1 MACTKITLST
11 IGGLGNNISREIT
24 TNHNHLEKIDTA
36 HETVSQYKAYDA
48 VHLSE
53 NAVEQKSDNEP
64 TRNIG
69 AECMTVHISTYH
81 QQFKILIIYKR
92 RHMTNEICTH
102 ILHII
107 HNTHAT

>member
-11 IGGLGNNISREIT
+11 IGGLGNNISGEIT

-53 NAVEQKSDNEP
+53 NAVEQKPDKKHRS
-64 TRNIG
+64 G
-69 AECMTVHISTYH
+69 ANDSAYQYLSSTIQNTDHI
-81 QQFKILIIYKR
+81 
-92 RHMTNEICTH
+92 
-102 ILHII
+102 
-107 HNTHAT
+107 